1 MIDDHPSM
9 IEGYKS
15 ILSFND
21 FDVDIKTTAVTDGSV
36 FIRWLK
42 PLLGK
47 DALDTISLL
56 VFL

>member
-21 FDVDIKTTAVTDGSV
+21 LDFEIDITPAYNCEGAYYLITKNHGRQKYRNIKRTI
-36 FIRWLK
+36 IR
-42 PLLGK
+42 
-47 DALDTISLL
+47 
-56 VFL
+56 